1 MPQVKQ
7 REMQQ
12 QVLSIYNQHLSKRL
26 EQEVLVTKLSTRHYH
41 YYSKLIVEI
50 LEQRKKM
57 PISRIAIGNPSEFG
71 QADALKAALAEF
83 ISMLIFV
90 FAGEGSGM
98 AYSKALF
105 ICAQLFSVFCFH

>member
-1 MPQVKQ
+1 
-7 REMQQ
+7 
-12 QVLSIYNQHLSKRL
+12 
-26 EQEVLVTKLSTRHYH
+26 
-41 YYSKLIVEI
+41 
-50 LEQRKKM
+50 M
-57 PISRIAIGNPSEFG
+57 PISKIAIGNPSEFG

-105 ICAQLFSVFCFH
+105 VQFNSLLRVTLFFGFCIDQIWSTMQ

>member
-1 MPQVKQ
+1 
-7 REMQQ
+7 
-12 QVLSIYNQHLSKRL
+12 
-26 EQEVLVTKLSTRHYH
+26 
-41 YYSKLIVEI
+41 
-50 LEQRKKM
+50 M

-98 AYSKALF
+98 AYSQALF
-105 ICAQLFSVFCFH
+105 ICAQLFYSVFFFIDKC